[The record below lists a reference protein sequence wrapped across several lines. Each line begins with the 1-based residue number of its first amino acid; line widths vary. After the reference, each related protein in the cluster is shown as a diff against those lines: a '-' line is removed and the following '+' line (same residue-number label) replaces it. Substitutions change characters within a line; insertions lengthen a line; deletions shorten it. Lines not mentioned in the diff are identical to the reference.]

1 MADQKTEI
9 LNGFKRNLLLMRLLI
24 LSLCLLCVC
33 TLKAQEVI
41 VLAEDTE
48 DPLFNVAV
56 FNLDK
61 SKSSVTDFN
70 GSVSLKSFTLTET
83 IIFKHLAHKVF
94 KTTKASIL
102 KEGNT
107 IYLEASENALDEVVM
122 SVSKFSQKEKEVSQ
136 KIVSIKAKDII
147 AANPQTSADLLEST
161 GQVFVQK
168 SQLGGGSPIIR
179 GFSTNR
185 LLITVDGVR
194 FNTAIFRGGN
204 VQNIISIDPLAI
216 ENTEVIL
223 GPGSVVYGS
232 DAVGGVMNFYSKKPK
247 FSNDA
252 NLKTSGNALVRYAT
266 ANAEK
271 TGHVD
276 IILEKKNGRS

>member
-1 MADQKTEI
+1 
-9 LNGFKRNLLLMRLLI
+9 MRLLI

-41 VLAEDTE
+41 VLSEDTE

-204 VQNIISIDPLAI
+204 VQNIISIDPLAV

-232 DAVGGVMNFYSKKPK
+232 DAVGGVMNFYSKIL
-247 FSNDA
+247 SS
-252 NLKTSGNALVRYAT
+252 TSLLSQGGYSKR
-266 ANAEK
+266 
-271 TGHVD
+271 
-276 IILEKKNGRS
+276 I